1 MAGNTKNK
9 YPADK
14 SGTKYSEFRNT
25 RRVSAGKTTRTPE
38 KDVKQSGGPN
48 EQMVAGKAA

>member
-1 MAGNTKNK
+1 MAINTKNK

-25 RRVSAGKTTRTPE
+25 KRTAPGKKRTDKE
-38 KDVKQSGGPN
+38 AKQSNASTGAT
-48 EQMVAGKAA
+48 Q

>member
-1 MAGNTKNK
+1 MAVNTKNK

-25 RRVSAGKTTRTPE
+25 KRVPPSKTRTE
-38 KDVKQSGGPN
+38 SKQSGGGAD
-48 EQMVAGKAA
+48 QAGKAA

>member
-1 MAGNTKNK
+1 MAINSKNK

-25 RRVSAGKTTRTPE
+25 KRTPPGKVRTD
-38 KDVKQSGGPN
+38 KDAKQSASGTTP
-48 EQMVAGKAA
+48 AKTA